1 MQYNRHPPANGPIP
15 VIDIAPFGERDEAAR
30 DLVAARVR
38 AACEDTGFFLI
49 SGHGFSWTL
58 RTRIAAASRE
68 FFDLPLEQKRRVGES
83 GPVPGGLMYFG
94 HGAEALGATLGA
106 EPIGDFKETLDF
118 GPGFHGDAWPHE
130 PADLEPAWRAYYGA
144 MSDLARTLRH
154 VFARALDLDAD
165 SFDKLFE
172 GHLSS
177 LRVINYPEQTRPP
190 LPGQLRAG
198 AHSDYGVLTI
208 LATDDAPGGLEVLK
222 RDGSW
227 CAVPHVAGTFVV
239 NIGDAMMRWTDDHWG
254 SIRHRVVNPPRDSTR
269 PTRRQSIAYFHNL
282 PRDTTIEC
290 LEPFRQAGCQPKYP
304 PITYGEYAALRYRQ
318 AHGDDKNLDL

>member
-1 MQYNRHPPANGPIP
+1 MQYSRHSAANGAIP
-15 VIDIAPFGERDEAAR
+15 VIDIAPFGERDEEAR
-30 DLVAARVR
+30 DLVATRIR

-49 SGHGFSWTL
+49 SGHGFSRAL
-58 RTRIAAASRE
+58 LTRIGAASRE
-68 FFDLPLEQKRRVGES
+68 FFDLPLEEKRRVGES
-83 GPVPGGLMYFG
+83 GSVPGGLMYFG

-106 EPIGDFKETLDF
+106 ESIGDFKETLDF
-118 GPGFHGDAWPHE
+118 GPGFHGDAWPRE
-130 PADLEPAWRAYYGA
+130 PVDLEPAWRACYGA

-154 VFARALDLDAD
+154 VFARALDLEAD
-165 SFDKLFE
+165 GFDKLFE

-190 LPGQLRAG
+190 RPGQLRAG

-227 CAVPHVAGTFVV
+227 CAVPHVAGAFVV
-239 NIGDAMMRWTDDHWG
+239 NIGDAMMRWTDDHWV
-254 SIRHRVVNPPRDSTR
+254 STRHRVVNPPRDSTG

-318 AHGDDKNLDL
+318 AHGDDKNLEL

>member
-1 MQYNRHPPANGPIP
+1 MH
-15 VIDIAPFGERDEAAR
+15 
-30 DLVAARVR
+30 VAAQHPASPVERG
-38 AACEDTGFFLI
+38 DL
-49 SGHGFSWTL
+49 L
-58 RTRIAAASRE
+58 RTGAEEGDHPVPIRQGIGADVDHRRARLDEVGGHDGRTTHRRDQHVGPGRDPRQVDGPGMADRDRGVAVQQQHCHRLADDVAAADDDR
-68 FFDLPLEQKRRVGES
+68 
-83 GPVPGGLMYFG
+83 
-94 HGAEALGATLGA
+94 
-106 EPIGDFKETLDF
+106 
-118 GPGFHGDAWPHE
+118 
-130 PADLEPAWRAYYGA
+130 
-144 MSDLARTLRH
+144 LA
-154 VFARALDLDAD
+154 ALDLDTA
-165 SFDKLFE
+165 SFDQLFE

-239 NIGDAMMRWTDDHWG
+239 NIGDAMMRWTDDHWV
-254 SIRHRVVNPPRDSTR
+254 STQHRVINPPQDSTG

-282 PRDTTIEC
+282 PRDTIIEC
-290 LEPFRQAGCQPKYP
+290 LEPFRQAGRRPKYP

-318 AHGDDKNLDL
+318 AHGEDKNLDL

>member
-1 MQYNRHPPANGPIP
+1 MQYSRHPSADGPIP
-15 VIDIAPFGERDEAAR
+15 VVDIAPFRTRDAAAR
-30 DLVAARVR
+30 DHVAARVR
-38 AACEDTGFFLI
+38 AACEDTGFFLV
-49 SGHGFSWTL
+49 SGHGFSRTL
-58 RTRIAAASRE
+58 LTRIGAASRE
-68 FFDLPLEQKRRVGES
+68 FFDLPVEEKRRVGES

-106 EPIGDFKETLDF
+106 ESIGDIKETLDF
-118 GPGFHGDAWPHE
+118 GPGFLGDAWPRE
-130 PADLEPAWRAYYGA
+130 PADLEPAWRACYEA
-144 MSDLARTLRH
+144 MSDLALTLRH

-227 CAVPHVAGTFVV
+227 CGVPHVAGTFVV
-239 NIGDAMMRWTDDHWG
+239 NIGDAMMRWTDDHWV
-254 SIRHRVVNPPRDSTR
+254 STQHRVVNPPQNSTG

-282 PRDTTIEC
+282 PRDTIIEC
-290 LEPFRQAGCQPKYP
+290 LEPFRQEGRQPKYP
-304 PITYGEYAALRYRQ
+304 PISYGEYAELRYRQ
-318 AHGDDKNLDL
+318 AHGEDKNLDL